1 MSVDTA
7 NISDSKDIDLTDQE
21 REVLLVE
28 SAMSG
33 NVEAF
38 SDLFELHRA
47 FVFSMV
53 FSRLKNYA
61 DAEDLTQ
68 EVFMQAFKKIHTL
81 KESKAFKKWISVI
94 TRNRA
99 VNFLLRGSRAHVTSG
114 SALYGIDFDLPEHG
128 LLSEE
133 IRQQVRNAIAT
144 LGAID
149 QEVLLQFYFSGM
161 SINQMCE
168 ASDDRVIPLGTIK
181 RRLFTARNRLRAVLE
196 RTSDITGNL
205 QSELHSDGPA
215 HVA

>member
-1 MSVDTA
+1 MSLHKA
-7 NISDSKDIDLTDQE
+7 NNSATIDENALEIE
-21 REVLLVE
+21 REVSLIE
-28 SAMSG
+28 ATNAG

-38 SDLFELHRA
+38 SELFEVHRP
-47 FVFSMV
+47 FVFSMA

-81 KESKAFKKWISVI
+81 KEPKAFKKWISVI

-99 VNFLLRGSRAHVTSG
+99 VNFLLRGPRAHVTSE
-114 SALYGIDFDLPEHG
+114 SVLYGIDNNLPEHD

-133 IRQQVRNAIAT
+133 IRQQVRDAIAE

-149 QEVLLQFYFSGM
+149 QRVLQQFYFSGM
-161 SINQMCE
+161 SMNQMCE

-181 RRLFTARNRLRAVLE
+181 RRLFTARNRLKAVLE
-196 RTSDITGNL
+196 KTSDITGNL